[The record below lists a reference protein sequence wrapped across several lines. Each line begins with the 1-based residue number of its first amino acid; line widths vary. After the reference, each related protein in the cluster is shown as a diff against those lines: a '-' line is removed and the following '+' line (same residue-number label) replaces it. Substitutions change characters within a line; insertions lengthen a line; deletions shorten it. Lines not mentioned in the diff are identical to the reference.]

1 MNWEIIITFL
11 VGGGLGGAVAAYV
24 ALRTLKPNIR
34 ILTAQEKKV
43 TADAADVAA
52 NALVDFVT
60 AFQTERAEFTKRIDA
75 QEKRIEVQ
83 EKKIDAQEA
92 EIEAIKEARR
102 AREIETQSERDE
114 LKVRIQSDLMETREL
129 RANHDELKKK
139 VRELNANQEK
149 YLIEAAELKAAV
161 EALRVQ
167 NKAAKNVI
175 QKLVQALEEKQIPI
189 PPLNGDLDKL
199 GESVR
204 GLVWPKGKP
213 E

>member
-102 AREIETQSERDE
+102 LRELETQAERDTLEARNKAELIDTREIRAQNAVSQKRIIKLEDMIIKMSEYIDAMKISMQAADIPVPKNGE
-114 LKVRIQSDLMETREL
+114 LL
-129 RANHDELKKK
+129 
-139 VRELNANQEK
+139 
-149 YLIEAAELKAAV
+149 
-161 EALRVQ
+161 
-167 NKAAKNVI
+167 
-175 QKLVQALEEKQIPI
+175 
-189 PPLNGDLDKL
+189 
-199 GESVR
+199 ESVR
-204 GLVWPKGKP
+204 RLKLSREEMQKLQEGKK
-213 E
+213 